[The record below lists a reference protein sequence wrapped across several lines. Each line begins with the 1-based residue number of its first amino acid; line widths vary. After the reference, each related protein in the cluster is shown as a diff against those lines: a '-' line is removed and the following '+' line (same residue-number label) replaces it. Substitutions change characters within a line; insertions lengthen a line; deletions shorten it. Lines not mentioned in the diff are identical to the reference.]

1 LRKKRK
7 LKRFERLTALKKRFF
22 SEIPL
27 FSELF
32 SENALILPHSAS
44 IFLSSTQ
51 KYNEHIRNIAMHTI
65 ENSYRGLSLLFAV
78 NWDRLL
84 FPFMIAAS
92 LFAGAFL
99 GSAFLGSL

>member
-1 LRKKRK
+1 
-7 LKRFERLTALKKRFF
+7 
-22 SEIPL
+22 
-27 FSELF
+27 
-32 SENALILPHSAS
+32 
-44 IFLSSTQ
+44 
-51 KYNEHIRNIAMHTI
+51 MHTI